1 MLAYS
6 SVKMNKF
13 VMGIS
18 NFVVNECSTSM
29 LSPCVD
35 IYHLMVH
42 DEQIE
47 DQKLKQVCRDL
58 KFIRPEDGNSQKTR
72 FEVQEEVFPSKPP
85 NTPSI
90 NNGKGYTLSLKR
102 GKVFVPML
110 RSLFVLCVVD
120 NMKESV

>member
-1 MLAYS
+1 MSAYS

-18 NFVVNECSTSM
+18 NFVVNECSTAM
-29 LSPCVD
+29 LSPCMD

-47 DQKLKQVCRDL
+47 DQKLKQVGRDL
-58 KFIRPEDGNSQKTR
+58 KFIRPEDGNSQNTR

-85 NTPSI
+85 NTSSI
-90 NNGKGYTLSLKR
+90 NKRKGSTLSL
-102 GKVFVPML
+102 
-110 RSLFVLCVVD
+110 
-120 NMKESV
+120 